1 MVKALNISFVMFVI
15 LGTYL
20 LSKQL
25 FIQVTLEKFIKTQ
38 LSYKKYEDIPIIFK
52 IIGFLY
58 GIKQSNWF
66 NVGTYGGDNQIER
79 KLIDLSAPFRGFL
92 YIVIAGVIQLFCI
105 IIEH

>member
-1 MVKALNISFVMFVI
+1 MIKALNIISIMLII

-25 FIQVTLEKFIKTQ
+25 IIEVTLRKFIKTQ
-38 LSYKKYEDIPIIFK
+38 LSYKKYEDIPIMFK
-52 IIGFLY
+52 MIGYLY

-66 NVGTYGGDNQIER
+66 NVGTYGGDNKIER
-79 KLIDLSAPFRGFL
+79 KLKDLNAPFRGFL
-92 YIVIAGVIQLFCI
+92 YIVVAGTIQLFCI